1 MGRVAAAPP
10 ELAQPPLESF
20 PMTKPILLL
29 LPGLLC
35 DEVVWASQCRDL
47 AHAVDC
53 RVASYG
59 ALNSIEAMA
68 AHVLEKAPSGRFSIA
83 GHSMGGRVA
92 LEVLRSAPHR
102 VERLALLDTGFQS
115 LAAGAA
121 GATERE
127 GRLALLSQSRTQ
139 GMRAMG
145 QQWARGMVHPERLGT
160 PVFQEILD
168 MIERGTPDIFEA
180 QIHALLNR
188 PDASALLPRI
198 ACPTLLVCGRQD
210 AWSPLARHEQML
222 AAIPDAGLVVVED
235 SGHMSTMERPE
246 AVTDALAGWLGVAAA
261 RRPAAAVSSDPG
273 RGV

>member
-1 MGRVAAAPP
+1 
-10 ELAQPPLESF
+10 
-20 PMTKPILLL
+20 MTKPVLLL

-35 DEVVWASQCRDL
+35 DEAVWAMQCRDL

-53 RVASYG
+53 HVASYG
-59 ALNSIEAMA
+59 ALNSIGAMA
-68 AHVLEKAPSGRFSIA
+68 ARVLETAPSGRFSIA

-92 LEVLRSAPHR
+92 LEVFRSAPHR
-102 VERLALLDTGFQS
+102 IERLALLDTGFQS
-115 LAAGAA
+115 LAEGAV

-127 GRLALLSQSRTQ
+127 GRLTLLSQSRAL

-145 QQWARGMVHPERLGT
+145 QQWACGMVHPKRLGS

-210 AWSPLARHEQML
+210 AWSPLTRHEQML
-222 AAIPDAGLVVVED
+222 AMLPDAGLVVVED
-235 SGHMSTMERPE
+235 SGHMSTMERPD
-246 AVTDALAGWLGVAAA
+246 AVTDALAGWMGVALACHTTAA
-261 RRPAAAVSSDPG
+261 R
-273 RGV
+273 